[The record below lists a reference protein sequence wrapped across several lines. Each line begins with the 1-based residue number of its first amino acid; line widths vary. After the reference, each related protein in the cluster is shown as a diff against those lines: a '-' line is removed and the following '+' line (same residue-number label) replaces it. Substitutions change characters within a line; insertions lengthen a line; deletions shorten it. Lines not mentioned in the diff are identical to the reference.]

1 MIFHHFYLTFYT
13 LQYII
18 SQRRP
23 PTCCGP
29 HSPPHIQTHRPYD
42 SASSTL
48 NLMSD
53 IRFHWR
59 KFTTTLPCL
68 SLYLTLVHTGH
79 SRLTQAKHTH
89 KISSPESW
97 KRPHTFTPSSS
108 RPVTHLDPVFFRP
121 VYHSP
126 PPFVLPLVLS
136 DRDLLLL
143 VVGLLWSKASWLM
156 ACSAF

>member
-79 SRLTQAKHTH
+79 SRLTQAKQTHTKYQVQSH
-89 KISSPESW
+89 ERDRILSHP
-97 KRPHTFTPSSS
+97 PH
-108 RPVTHLDPVFFRP
+108 
-121 VYHSP
+121 
-126 PPFVLPLVLS
+126 LVLLHIWILYS
-136 DRDLLLL
+136 FALYITLLLL
-143 VVGLLWSKASWLM
+143 LLSSPSFSLIVISSSW
-156 ACSAF
+156 